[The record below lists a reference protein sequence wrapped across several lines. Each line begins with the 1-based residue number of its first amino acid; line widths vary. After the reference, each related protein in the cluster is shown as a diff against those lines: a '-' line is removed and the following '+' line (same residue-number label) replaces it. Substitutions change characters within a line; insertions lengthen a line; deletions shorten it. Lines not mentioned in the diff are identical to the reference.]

1 MSENITQTE
10 LMEGIENTGKAFE
23 EFKST
28 YNEKLTA
35 LEKKGSVDPLVDEKL
50 KKIEGTL
57 DSLED
62 FNQKATKIAME
73 QKKVSEKV
81 DNF

>member
-1 MSENITQTE
+1 MTDTISQNE
-10 LMEGIENTGKAFE
+10 LKECIDNTGKAFE
-23 EFKST
+23 EFKNT
-28 YNEKLTA
+28 YDEKLTA

-62 FNQKATKIAME
+62 FNQKATKIAM
-73 QKKVSEKV
+73 
-81 DNF
+81 

>member
-10 LMEGIENTGKAFE
+10 LKECIENTGKAFE

-73 QKKVSEKV
+73 EDKKDER
-81 DNF
+81 